1 MAGALSI
8 YVLRLQFGVYLNV
21 TYRPNRG
28 NNSGLYELQMENV
41 TGIIDIYWITKIL
54 IMQLYLEF
62 IVQ

>member
-1 MAGALSI
+1 
-8 YVLRLQFGVYLNV
+8 V

>member
-41 TGIIDIYWITKIL
+41 TGIIDIY
-54 IMQLYLEF
+54 
-62 IVQ
+62 